1 RSGAVNVRGFRAL
14 CRGVGS
20 GAGRTTHSA
29 ELPATVRA
37 WHPGLRAH
45 CARHTDRRSDR
56 TARDGGRSRRRSPTL
71 GPRSPRDSRS
81 RPRVS
86 ARGDAN
92 APWRSAAPG
101 GTTGCWPLG
110 SSQSRPYALP
120 GDPGSQVAGSLSMAS
135 RPPCAPPGKAY
146 GRPGGF
152 RLLGRVRSLTVR
164 SRHERRHPV
173 RVHMDMSLDT
183 STLRAGIVAEA
194 RRLGFDLVGIT
205 TLRESD
211 HGAFFRAWLDAG
223 RHGEMTW
230 LARPDA
236 VERRLDPR
244 SAWPELRSAI
254 VVARGYGSGGDDGAA
269 ADPERGI
276 IARYARGRDYH
287 KVLKKDLLALVRWIE
302 GETGRALPAARAYV
316 DTGPVLERELARRAG
331 LGWFGRNTMI
341 INPRRGSYLFLGAL
355 LVELEL
361 EPDPPF
367 EADRCGSCNACVEA
381 CPTGA
386 LLGRDA
392 DGAPVIDATR
402 CISYLTIE

>member
-135 RPPCAPPGKAY
+135 RPPCAPPGKAS
-146 GRPGGF
+146 GRPGWF
-152 RLLGRVRSLTVR
+152 RLLGRVLFLTVR
-164 SRHERRHPV
+164 SRHERRPPV
-173 RVHMDMSLDT
+173 RVPLDQSPDT
-183 STLRAGIVAEA
+183 
-194 RRLGFDLVGIT
+194 T

-287 KVLKKDLLALVRWIE
+287 
-302 GETGRALPAARAYV
+302 
-316 DTGPVLERELARRAG
+316 
-331 LGWFGRNTMI
+331 
-341 INPRRGSYLFLGAL
+341 
-355 LVELEL
+355 
-361 EPDPPF
+361 
-367 EADRCGSCNACVEA
+367 
-381 CPTGA
+381 
-386 LLGRDA
+386 
-392 DGAPVIDATR
+392 
-402 CISYLTIE
+402 